1 MGQRACDTA
10 VVLGFCRGRH
20 LLEGCLRSLLA
31 TTSDSVQVIVVVNA
45 PGARDIVTQGWPAR
59 IRFIHFSESVGNA
72 KALNEGV
79 AATDCHEIV
88 LADYD
93 LLFTA
98 GWLEA
103 LRSAVGGTGADAGA
117 SMLLDPRTG
126 EVSEFGIAYNQFNGA
141 HPYKDRRCDDPIVN
155 RLHFPQAACS
165 GGMLLARDTY
175 RRLGG
180 FEEKLATMYG
190 DVDFCLR
197 LKRAG
202 GRIAA
207 TPDSRIYHLGGWD
220 SHRER
225 AYKQHL
231 LKGDH
236 KGAFV
241 WRNRDVLE
249 EDLGGYFER
258 SFTEV
263 GNALHKRYVICDAM
277 NVANPGWYVDRLTD
291 AGASSYEIHR
301 SASGRRDAARED
313 LLELFGYEIMTLR
326 LPIAYFVDRHV
337 GLRDNR
343 YWWGSRDPSG
353 DLVVD
358 RNANVL
364 TAAAALEH

>member
-1 MGQRACDTA
+1 MKRGICETA
-10 VVLGFCRGRH
+10 VVLGFYRGRH
-20 LLEGCLRSLLA
+20 LLDGCLRSLLA
-31 TTSDSVQVIVVVNA
+31 TTGDSVEVIVVVNA
-45 PGARDIVTQGWPAR
+45 PGAADIAVQGWPDR
-59 IRFIHFSESVGNA
+59 IRFIHFGEAIGNA
-72 KALNEGV
+72 RALNEGV
-79 AATDCHEIV
+79 ASTDCPEIV

-103 LRSAVGGTGADAGA
+103 LRSAVGKTGADAGA

-141 HPYKDRRCDDPIVN
+141 HPYKDRRCDDPVVN

-165 GGMLLARDTY
+165 GGMLLRRDTY

-180 FEEKLATMYG
+180 FEEKLSTMYG

-207 TPDSRIYHLGGWD
+207 TPQSRIYHLGGWD
-220 SHRER
+220 SHRQR

-231 LKGDH
+231 VKGDH

-249 EDLGGYFER
+249 EDLEGYFKR
-258 SFTEV
+258 SFAQV
-263 GNALHKRYVICDAM
+263 GDASHKRYVICDSM
-277 NVANPGWYVDRLTD
+277 NVANPAWYVDRFTD
-291 AGASSYEIHR
+291 AGASFYEIHR
-301 SASGRRDAARED
+301 SASGRRDVSRED

-326 LPIAYFVDRHV
+326 LPIAYFVDRLV
-337 GLRDNR
+337 AVRDNR
-343 YWWGSRDPSG
+343 YWWDFRDPSD

-358 RNANVL
+358 RNANVM
-364 TAAAALEH
+364 TAKEALAY